1 MSETAQTGMTFRGY
15 PGKAEE
21 ETFEIVLEDE
31 LPLRCQVRGEAIG
44 EIEHTPRSKYAAVPQ
59 EDDF

>member
-1 MSETAQTGMTFRGY
+1 MTFRGY